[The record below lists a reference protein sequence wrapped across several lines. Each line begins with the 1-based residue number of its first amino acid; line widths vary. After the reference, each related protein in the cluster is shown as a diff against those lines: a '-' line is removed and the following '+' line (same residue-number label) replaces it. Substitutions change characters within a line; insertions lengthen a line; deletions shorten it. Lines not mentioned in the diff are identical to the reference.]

1 VLVAYFGSFLTG
13 ECAAQIQSVAVAWTV
28 YQIAHRPLDLGLV
41 GLALF
46 IPSLLL
52 VPVTGIVADRF
63 DRRAIVLL
71 AAGVEVVA
79 RIALFW
85 LVLRGH
91 VRLELVLGILLV
103 TGTASAFGATAERT
117 ILINLVDEERY
128 MRMTA
133 LYSAMRELVVIGGP
147 AVGGVLVA
155 ISPAIALATAAG
167 MLGLSMC
174 AFAFVRLRRA
184 ISGEGS
190 ATWQSALE
198 GFRFVRAQ
206 PALLGAISLDL
217 FAVLFG
223 GSLALLPV
231 YASDILHVGA
241 TGFGILRSSVA
252 VGALAAGILL
262 HRYPP
267 VRHIGTLLL
276 ATVAGFGLATIVF
289 AFSRTLW
296 FSIVALAVAGAFDMI
311 SVVIRNGLV
320 QLNTPNDMLGR
331 VSAIEMVFIG
341 ASNELGDFESG
352 ALAQAIGAVGSVAA
366 GGIATVLIVALWAIA
381 FPTIAR
387 TDRLTGEA

>member
-1 VLVAYFGSFLTG
+1 
-13 ECAAQIQSVAVAWTV
+13 
-28 YQIAHRPLDLGLV
+28 
-41 GLALF
+41 
-46 IPSLLL
+46 
-52 VPVTGIVADRF
+52 
-63 DRRAIVLL
+63 
-71 AAGVEVVA
+71 
-79 RIALFW
+79 
-85 LVLRGH
+85 
-91 VRLELVLGILLV
+91 
-103 TGTASAFGATAERT
+103 
-117 ILINLVDEERY
+117 
-128 MRMTA
+128 
-133 LYSAMRELVVIGGP
+133 
-147 AVGGVLVA
+147 
-155 ISPAIALATAAG
+155 